1 MAIGGNTT
9 AILQV
14 QAGTSKNKIGERNP
28 MWVNVV
34 INKKANLTGWLDQQ
48 SGDSKYTTANAKMQ
62 ESTHIFLCDYVP
74 IPDTLEVE
82 GIKYPV
88 KAETT
93 RMVVNSQVYD
103 VMLIDDPMGLHQ
115 QLEIYLKYT
124 GGQ

>member
-1 MAIGGNTT
+1 MIGGNTI
-9 AILQV
+9 AVLQV
-14 QAGTSKNKIGERNP
+14 QAGATKNKIGERNP
-28 MWVNVV
+28 KWVDVL
-34 INKKANLTGWLDQQ
+34 INEKANITGWFDLQ

-82 GIKYPV
+82 GIKYPIN
-88 KAETT
+88 AETT
-93 RMVVNSQVYD
+93 RMVVNLQVYD
-103 VMLIDDPMGLHQ
+103 VMLIDDPMSLHQ